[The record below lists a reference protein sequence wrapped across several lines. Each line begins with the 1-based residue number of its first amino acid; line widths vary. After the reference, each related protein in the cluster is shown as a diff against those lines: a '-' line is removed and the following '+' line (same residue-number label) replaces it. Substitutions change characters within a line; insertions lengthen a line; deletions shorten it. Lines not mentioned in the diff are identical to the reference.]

1 MTHRDAIAVAY
12 FRGQVSAGL
21 VGLNSGMM
29 AVGCSAERAK
39 KLLLDH
45 KELTGGQVT
54 VACINSPGSVTLSG
68 NSSALDKLR
77 GVLEE
82 EKVFARRL
90 QVEVA
95 YHSTYMQGAAAEYSE
110 SIADIEPQQSDASK
124 DTEPVT
130 FVSSVTGQECSSEM
144 LGGYYWVRNLMSPVL
159 FSQALHRLV
168 QASPGST
175 QPEDSGV
182 SVDLLIEVGPHS
194 ALGGAVE
201 QILSE
206 KGITNVGYRS
216 ALARFQNP
224 VDTGLQLAADLFS
237 QGVPLDME
245 NVNGDSGCD
254 LLTDLPPYAWN
265 HSKSFRCDSRISREA
280 LAQKH
285 PTRSL
290 LGAPVPM
297 MDETQHVWRGF
308 LTLEDEPWLRGHMG
322 GSTVVFPAAG
332 MISTVL
338 EAAQQLAEP
347 GKTPRAFRLRDV
359 AITTSIALSDG
370 LPTEVIVHMKPWLP
384 SSLGGIPATWWE
396 FTVSSC
402 ASGDQLRDH
411 CRGFLKIDYED
422 TSEQMAV
429 EDAEIEAHRISR
441 YHATLTKCPI
451 VCSKERF
458 YRAMNKALWNYSDAF
473 QGIEKCRVGEL
484 GQGAFDI
491 KIHDI
496 GETLS
501 KGHLKRPFLIHA
513 ATLDAIFQSLLSST
527 WEGGENG
534 GFKYAKP
541 YVPTH
546 LGELEVS
553 ASIPGEG
560 K

>member
-29 AVGCSAERAK
+29 AVGCSAEKAK
-39 KLLLDH
+39 KLLSEH
-45 KELTGGQVT
+45 KELTGGKVT

-68 NSSALDKLR
+68 DASALDKLR
-77 GVLEE
+77 VVLEDD
-82 EKVFARRL
+82 KVFARRL

-110 SIADIEPQQSDASK
+110 AIADIEPQQSNSDK
-124 DTEPVT
+124 NTESIT

-159 FSQALHRLV
+159 FSQALHKLV
-168 QASPGST
+168 QGSPES
-175 QPEDSGV
+175 ENSGA

-201 QILSE
+201 QILAE
-206 KGITNVGYRS
+206 KGIANVGYRS

-237 QGVPLDME
+237 QGVPLDLE
-245 NVNGDSGCD
+245 NVNGDSGCE

-265 HSKSFRCDSRISREA
+265 HSKSFRGDSRISREA
-280 LAQKH
+280 LGQKY

-332 MISTVL
+332 MMSTVL

-347 GKTPRAFRLRDV
+347 GRTTRAFRLRDV
-359 AITTSIALSDG
+359 TITTSIALSDG

-384 SSLGGIPATWWE
+384 SSLGGIPASWWE

-411 CRGFLKIDYED
+411 CRGFLTIDYED
-422 TSEQMAV
+422 TSEHMAA
-429 EDAEIEAHRISR
+429 EDAEIEARRISQ
-441 YHATLTKCPI
+441 YHAILSKCP
-451 VCSKERF
+451 VFCSKEKF
-458 YRAMNKALWNYSDAF
+458 YGAMNKALWNYSGAF
-473 QGIEKCRVGEL
+473 QGIENCRVGEL

-491 KIHDI
+491 RINDI
-496 GETLS
+496 GETAS
-501 KGHLKRPFLIHA
+501 KGHLERPFLIHA

-527 WEGGENG
+527 WEGGEDG

>member
-1 MTHRDAIAVAY
+1 
-12 FRGQVSAGL
+12 
-21 VGLNSGMM
+21 MM

-39 KLLLDH
+39 KFLVDH
-45 KELTGGQVT
+45 KEVTGGNVT

-68 NSSALDKLR
+68 DASALNKLR

-95 YHSTYMQGAAAEYSE
+95 YHSTYMQGAAGEYSE
-110 SIADIEPQQSDASK
+110 AIADIEPQQSDPDK
-124 DTEPVT
+124 DTEPIT

-168 QASPGST
+168 QGSPESS
-175 QPEDSGV
+175 QPEDTGA
-182 SVDLLIEVGPHS
+182 SVDLLVEIGPHS

-201 QILSE
+201 QILAE

-224 VDTGLQLAADLFS
+224 VDNVLQLAADLFS
-237 QGVPLDME
+237 QAVPLDLE
-245 NVNGDSGCD
+245 NVNGDSGCEF
-254 LLTDLPPYAWN
+254 LTDLPPYAWN
-265 HSKSFRCDSRISREA
+265 HSKSFRCDSRINREA
-280 LAQKH
+280 MNQKH

-347 GKTPRAFRLRDV
+347 GRTARAFRLRDV
-359 AITTSIALSDG
+359 TLTTSIALSDG
-370 LPTEVIVHMKPWLP
+370 LLTEVIVHLKPWLP

-411 CRGFLKIDYED
+411 CRGFVTIDYEG

-429 EDAEIEAHRISR
+429 EDADIEARRISD
-441 YHATLTKCPI
+441 YHTTLSKCPI
-451 VCSKERF
+451 NCSKKRF
-458 YRAMNKALWNYSDAF
+458 YGAMNKALWNYSGAF
-473 QGIEKCRVGEL
+473 QGIENCRVGEL

-491 KIHDI
+491 RINDI

-501 KGHLKRPFLIHA
+501 KGHLERPFLIHA
-513 ATLDAIFQSLLSST
+513 ATLDAVFQSLLSST

-541 YVPTH
+541 YVPVH

-553 ASIPGEG
+553 ARIPGDGE
-560 K
+560 